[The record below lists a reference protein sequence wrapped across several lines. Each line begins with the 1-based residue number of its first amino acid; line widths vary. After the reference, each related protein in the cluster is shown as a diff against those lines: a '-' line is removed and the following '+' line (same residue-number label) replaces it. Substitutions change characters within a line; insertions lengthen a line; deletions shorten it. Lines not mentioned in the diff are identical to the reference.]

1 MAKVTEYKGFDIVE
15 IPDSGIS
22 GKPGYAIMDG
32 LMQIGEA
39 YATVE
44 EAKFGIDMQLD
55 FEKYI

>member
-22 GKPGYAIMDG
+22 GKPGYAVMDG
-32 LMQIGEA
+32 LMQIGEP

-44 EAKFGIDMQLD
+44 EAKYGIDIQSGFDQFL
-55 FEKYI
+55 